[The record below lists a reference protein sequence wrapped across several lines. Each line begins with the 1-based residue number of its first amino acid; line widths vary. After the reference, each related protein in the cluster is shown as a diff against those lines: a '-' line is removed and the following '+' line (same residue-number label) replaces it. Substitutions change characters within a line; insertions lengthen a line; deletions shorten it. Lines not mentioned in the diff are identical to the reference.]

1 MRTDRQA
8 TTATPRGPRRSGTV
22 RKLVPLVALL
32 VLACAPTAHA
42 ASRLVIRGAGFGHG
56 IGMSQYG
63 AYGLS
68 LQGVGYQAILARYYT
83 GTQLAQVASEP
94 EVRVLLQS
102 GQRKVTFSGVA
113 RLGTQPLDPAKTY
126 NVIRGGSGL
135 VIRDGAKRLFTT
147 APPLRVDAPGGGA
160 LLLSG
165 VGRYRGALELR
176 PSGSGINVINALGLE
191 SYVRGV
197 VSAESPSAWPAE
209 ALKAQA
215 VAARTYAITSRA
227 GSISDGFDQY
237 ADTRSQMYKGVAA
250 ERPSTD
256 AAVAATAGQVVTY
269 GGQPVTT
276 FFFSTSGGRTENI
289 ENSFVGSAPKPW
301 LKGVDDPYDDLA
313 PRHRWKPQTLPITQ
327 ASAKLRGLVKGKLRG
342 IKVLQR
348 GVSPRIVRAQ
358 VVGTKGTTT
367 VTGPQLRS
375 RFGLFDTWAY
385 FTTITSSG
393 KRAPLGPETPAT
405 PTVPTPPITPAGGV
419 APTTTTPPTGGTPRV
434 VRAAAIRTVAR
445 PTGPVVSGRIAPA
458 KPGARIRI
466 ERRVGHRWVLAVD
479 AQLQADGRYAVA
491 VPTAGVY
498 RVRYGSGVVGPDV
511 RVR

>member
-1 MRTDRQA
+1 MA
-8 TTATPRGPRRSGTV
+8 TSPQPSTATPLTNRRSGTV
-22 RKLVPLVALL
+22 RKLVLLVALA
-32 VLACAPTAHA
+32 VLASAPSAHA

-83 GTQLAQVASEP
+83 GTTLAQVAAAP

-102 GQRKVTFSGVA
+102 GRRKVLFSGAA
-113 RLGTQPLDPAKTY
+113 RLGTQALDPAKTY
-126 NVIRGGSGL
+126 NVVRGGSGL
-135 VIRDGAKRLFTT
+135 IIRDGSNNLFTT
-147 APPLRVDAPGGGA
+147 APPLRIDAAGGGAPVLDGAPPPRIPDGPDPLSPPAPPLRIDAAGGGA
-160 LLLSG
+160 LVLNG
-165 VGRYRGALELR
+165 VSQPGIRDGRYRGALELR
-176 PSGSGINVINALGLE
+176 PSGSGINAINAIGLE

-215 VAARTYAITSRA
+215 IAARTYAITSRA

-237 ADTRSQMYKGVAA
+237 ADTRSQMYEGVAA

-256 AAVAATAGQVVTY
+256 AAIAATAGQVVTY

-276 FFFSTSGGRTENI
+276 YFFSTSGGHTENV

-313 PRHRWKPQTLPITQ
+313 PRHRWKPLTLTAAQ
-327 ASAKLRGLVKGKLRG
+327 VKAKLRGLVKGRFKG
-342 IKVLQR
+342 IQVLQR

-358 VVGTKGTTT
+358 VVGTRGTTP

-375 RFGLFDTWAY
+375 RFGLFDTWAF
-385 FTTITSSG
+385 FTTVTSSG
-393 KRAPLGPETPAT
+393 KRAPLTPQTPAT
-405 PTVPTPPITPAGGV
+405 PAAPATTVTPAGGV
-419 APTTTTPPTGGTPRV
+419 APTGSTTPADGV
-434 VRAAAIRTVAR
+434 SASAASVGRHVAR
-445 PTGPVVSGRIAPA
+445 PTAPVVSGRVSPA
-458 KPGARIRI
+458 KPR
-466 ERRVGHRWVLAVD
+466 
-479 AQLQADGRYAVA
+479 
-491 VPTAGVY
+491 
-498 RVRYGSGVVGPDV
+498 
-511 RVR
+511 

>member
-1 MRTDRQA
+1 MRTSPQPT
-8 TTATPRGPRRSGTV
+8 TTATRRVSRRSLGV

-32 VLACAPTAHA
+32 VLACSSPAHA

-68 LQGVGYQAILARYYT
+68 LQGGGYQAILARYYT
-83 GTQLAQVASEP
+83 GTALAQVASEP

-135 VIRDGAKRLFTT
+135 VLRQGTKPLFTT

-165 VGRYRGALELR
+165 TSQPGVTNGRYRGGLELR
-176 PSGSGINVINALGLE
+176 PAGNGINAINAIGLE
-191 SYVRGV
+191 DYVRGV

-237 ADTRSQMYKGVAA
+237 ADTRSQMYRGVAA
-250 ERPSTD
+250 ETPNTD
-256 AAVAATAGQVVTY
+256 AAVNATAGQVVTY

-276 FFFSTSGGRTENI
+276 FFFSTSGGHTESV

-301 LKGVDDPYDDLA
+301 LKGVDDPYDDLS
-313 PRHRWKPQTLPITQ
+313 PRHRWKPATLTMTQ
-327 ASAKLRGLVKGKLRG
+327 VNAKLR
-342 IKVLQR
+342 
-348 GVSPRIVRAQ
+348 
-358 VVGTKGTTT
+358 
-367 VTGPQLRS
+367 
-375 RFGLFDTWAY
+375 
-385 FTTITSSG
+385 
-393 KRAPLGPETPAT
+393 
-405 PTVPTPPITPAGGV
+405 
-419 APTTTTPPTGGTPRV
+419 
-434 VRAAAIRTVAR
+434 
-445 PTGPVVSGRIAPA
+445 
-458 KPGARIRI
+458 
-466 ERRVGHRWVLAVD
+466 
-479 AQLQADGRYAVA
+479 
-491 VPTAGVY
+491 
-498 RVRYGSGVVGPDV
+498 
-511 RVR
+511 